1 MRTFYSIKG
10 GRAGAGHRRGMLV
23 GFAAFIVVAGTCA
36 FPLPAFMKEVH
47 LDRHVEELTDQRR
60 ELSSMQQK
68 TADLER
74 ELPLV
79 MGALRTRI
87 NRSLPRVE
95 NLLTLRDLAL
105 AQAGA
110 TEVKI
115 ESCIFTNPASLGF
128 EVPAGDKMSTLASME
143 MELRGSSALESI
155 HFFVGLLEA
164 TELVYTVNSLNIVPS
179 STEEGEINFRLELTV
194 NFRAATEGILQAS
207 ETTDGIR

>member
-1 MRTFYSIKG
+1 MFTGI
-10 GRAGAGHRRGMLV
+10 
-23 GFAAFIVVAGTCA
+23 AAFIVVAGTFA

-47 LDRHVEELTDQRR
+47 LDKQMKGLQEQQSEL
-60 ELSSMQQK
+60 EMMQDR
-68 TADLER
+68 TERLER

-79 MGALRTRI
+79 MRGLQRQI
-87 NRSLPRVE
+87 NRSLPCVE

-115 ESCIFTNPASLGF
+115 ESCTFTNPASLGF
-128 EVPAGDKMSTLASME
+128 TVPDDDRMCTLASMQ

-164 TELVYTVNSLNIVPS
+164 TELVYSVNNLNITPS
-179 STEEGEINFRLELTV
+179 STQIGEIDFRLELTV
-194 NFRAATEGILQAS
+194 HFRTAKEGILQ
-207 ETTDGIR
+207 ETRNRMH